1 MNTAFWVSAL
11 GELKDFQTLIV
22 QISDIEE
29 VRRTARKILETGV
42 NPVDVLEVLN
52 EGMREVG
59 NRYERGEYF
68 LSELIM
74 AGVLASEVTEILKP
88 SLAKTGLKSNGKIVV
103 GTVKGD
109 IHDIGKNILIMMLSA
124 AGFEVVDLG
133 VDVSAEKFVEAIER
147 EEANVLGISALLT
160 STMENL
166 RDVIEA
172 IHRKGLRDK
181 IKIIVGGRP
190 LTKEF
195 ADEIGADSYAKNAV
209 GAVRMV
215 KELIEAS
222 EV

>member
-1 MNTAFWVSAL
+1 VSPSVSV
-11 GELKDFQTLIV
+11 G
-22 QISDIEE
+22 
-29 VRRTARKILETGV
+29 RTARKILETGA

-52 EGMREVG
+52 EAMREVG

-88 SLAKTGLKSNGKIVV
+88 SLAKTDLKSQGKIVV

-133 VDVSAEKFVEAIER
+133 VDVSAEKFVEAIEK
-147 EEANVLGISALLT
+147 EEANILGISALLS

-172 IHRKGLRDK
+172 IRRKGLRDQV
-181 IKIIVGGRP
+181 KIIVGGRP
-190 LTKEF
+190 LTEEF
-195 ADEIGADSYAKNAV
+195 ADEIGADSYAKDALE
-209 GAVRMV
+209 GVRVV
-215 KELIEAS
+215 KELIEAA

>member
-1 MNTAFWVSAL
+1 M
-11 GELKDFQTLIV
+11 GELRDFQTLII

-29 VRRTARKILETGV
+29 VKRTARKILETDA

-52 EGMREVG
+52 EAMREVG

-88 SLAKTGLKSNGKIVV
+88 SLAKTDLESQGKIVV

-133 VDVSAEKFVEAIER
+133 VDVSAEKFVEAIDK
-147 EEANVLGISALLT
+147 EEADVLGISALLS

-166 RDVIEA
+166 RGVIET
-172 IHRKGLRDK
+172 IRREGLRDQ

-195 ADEIGADSYAKNAV
+195 ADEIGADSYAKDALE
-209 GAVRMV
+209 GVRVV
-215 KELIEAS
+215 KELIEAA